1 DSQAKKIIELCGYD
15 LSIYVSKNV
24 ENPSKNKEITPSSH
38 LDKVHSKIMMNFY
51 LRRAKCGLK
60 ELTFNE

>member
-1 DSQAKKIIELCGYD
+1 M
-15 LSIYVSKNV
+15 SKNV